1 MNTTNNI
8 CGDDN
13 ITIFN
18 KGHIYIINKEPYETI
33 GDVYKRGWYIIN
45 NIKTDNYDKSDKS
58 DNYTKLYSLSIINNN
73 KNKGMTYDNAIL

>member
-8 CGDDN
+8 CGNDN
-13 ITIFN
+13 ITIFA

-45 NIKTDNYDKSDKS
+45 NIITDKSDSSNKT
-58 DNYTKLYSLSIINNN
+58 DNYTKLYSLSIIYNN
-73 KNKGMTYDNAIL
+73 KNKGMTYDDVII

>member
-1 MNTTNNI
+1 MNTTNKI

-18 KGHIYIINKEPYETI
+18 KGRIYIINKEPYETV

-45 NIKTDNYDKSDKS
+45 NIKTDNSDKS

>member
-18 KGHIYIINKEPYETI
+18 KGRIYIINKEPYETV

-45 NIKTDNYDKSDKS
+45 NIKTDKTCNSEKS

-73 KNKGMTYDNAIL
+73 KNKGMTYDDAIL

>member
-8 CGDDN
+8 CGNDN
-13 ITIFN
+13 ITIFS

-45 NIKTDNYDKSDKS
+45 NIITDKSDSCDKS
-58 DNYTKLYSLSIINNN
+58 DNYTKLYSLSIIYNN
-73 KNKGMTYDNAIL
+73 KNKGMTYDDVII

>member
-8 CGDDN
+8 SGDDN
-13 ITIFN
+13 ITIFD
-18 KGHIYIINKEPYETI
+18 KGRIYIINKEPYETV

-45 NIKTDNYDKSDKS
+45 NIKTDNSDKS

>member
-18 KGHIYIINKEPYETI
+18 KGRIYIINKEPYETV

-45 NIKTDNYDKSDKS
+45 NIKTDNS

>member
-1 MNTTNNI
+1 MNTI
-8 CGDDN
+8 CDDDN

-18 KGHIYIINKEPYETI
+18 KGRIYIINKEPYETI

-45 NIKTDNYDKSDKS
+45 NIKIDNY

-73 KNKGMTYDNAIL
+73 KNKGMTYDTIL

>member
-18 KGHIYIINKEPYETI
+18 KGRIYIINKEPYETV

-45 NIKTDNYDKSDKS
+45 NIKSDNSDNS
-58 DNYTKLYSLSIINNN
+58 ENYTKLYSLSIINNN
-73 KNKGMTYDNAIL
+73 KNKGMTYDDAIL

>member
-1 MNTTNNI
+1 MNTMNTTNKI
-8 CGDDN
+8 CSDDN

-18 KGHIYIINKEPYETI
+18 KGRIYIINKEPYETV

-45 NIKTDNYDKSDKS
+45 NIKTDNSDNS

-73 KNKGMTYDNAIL
+73 KNKGMTYDAIL

>member
-1 MNTTNNI
+1 MNTTNKI

-18 KGHIYIINKEPYETI
+18 KGRIYIINKEPYETV

-45 NIKTDNYDKSDKS
+45 NIKTDNSDKS

-73 KNKGMTYDNAIL
+73 KNKGMTYDDAII

>member
-8 CGDDN
+8 CCDDN

-18 KGHIYIINKEPYETI
+18 KGRIYIINKEPYETV

-45 NIKTDNYDKSDKS
+45 NIKTDNSDKS

-73 KNKGMTYDNAIL
+73 KNKGMIYDDAIL

>member
-18 KGHIYIINKEPYETI
+18 KGRIYIINKEPYETI

-45 NIKTDNYDKSDKS
+45 NIKSDNSDNS
-58 DNYTKLYSLSIINNN
+58 ENYTKLYSLSIINNN
-73 KNKGMTYDNAIL
+73 KNKGMTYDDAIL

>member
-1 MNTTNNI
+1 MNTTNKI

-18 KGHIYIINKEPYETI
+18 KGRIYIINKEPYETV

-45 NIKTDNYDKSDKS
+45 NIKTHNSDKS

-73 KNKGMTYDNAIL
+73 KNKGMTYDDAII

>member
-8 CGDDN
+8 SGDDN
-13 ITIFN
+13 ITIFD
-18 KGHIYIINKEPYETI
+18 KGRIYIINKEPYETV

-45 NIKTDNYDKSDKS
+45 NIKTDNSDKS

-73 KNKGMTYDNAIL
+73 KNKGMTYNNAIL